1 MNMGRQ
7 GLDYRVQVFSTAY
20 HISPNTLFFSFGETA
35 LSCFKM
41 SLDLQYT
48 ALLSLGQ
55 AVYIMAQLGQN
66 RHGRLGTVV
75 A

>member
-1 MNMGRQ
+1 MNIGRQ
-7 GLDYRVQVFSTAY
+7 SLGYRAQVFSTAY
-20 HISPNTLFFSFGETA
+20 HIDPNTLFFSFGETA

-55 AVYIMAQLGQN
+55 AVYIWPNWDKTDVEDLEQS
-66 RHGRLGTVV
+66 
-75 A
+75 